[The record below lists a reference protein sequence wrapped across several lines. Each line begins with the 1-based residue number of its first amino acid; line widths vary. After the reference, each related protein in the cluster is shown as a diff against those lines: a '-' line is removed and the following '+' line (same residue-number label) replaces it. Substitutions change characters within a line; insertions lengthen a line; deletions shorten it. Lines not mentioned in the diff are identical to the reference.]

1 MASSTTPLTTSAP
14 SSSTQTSIAG
24 ITPITLNGISQYA
37 SDFQQILNRSVE
49 VASIPI
55 QQMENQQSLLENQI
69 TAASGLSAAVSSVA
83 TDLTN
88 LANLGTSQALTANSS
103 DSSVV
108 SAQVTGATANTSYA
122 ITNVTSIASA
132 ASESSLQPYAN
143 ATSTTVSSTGSML
156 LTVGSNNYTINLT
169 SANNNL
175 TGLENAINNL
185 GAGVTAQILT
195 TSGGDYLS
203 VSANNPGATT
213 LELVDDPSGSGGGTQ
228 WLTDQNQGSNT
239 DFDLN
244 GVPIST
250 PQTTINNVV
259 PGMTFT
265 INGTTSAGQ
274 TVTVSLSSN
283 VSQVSSA
290 LQQFVTDYNSLNQ
303 EINSVSGTGDALE
316 GDSAIWQL
324 NNAMLQ
330 LASYNVP
337 GNSGINSL
345 SSLGVTFGQSGTA
358 TFDSSALSSLSSS
371 QISAVF
377 TFLGSATT
385 GLGTIANQFSSI
397 SAPSTG
403 AIASE
408 ISSWNSENTTLTTNI
423 SNATA
428 QVNTMQTLLS
438 QQLEAADAQVDE
450 LQSQQNLLTSSIQS
464 LDYTTYGAQLDQQ
477 NGG

>member
-1 MASSTTPLTTSAP
+1 MGSSTTPLSSSAP
-14 SSSTQTSIAG
+14 SSSAQSAIAG

-37 SDFQQILNRSVE
+37 SDFQTILNRSVQI
-49 VASIPI
+49 ATIPI
-55 QQMENQQSLLENQI
+55 EQMQNQQSLIESQI
-69 TAASGLSAAVSSVA
+69 SSATGLSTAVSAVA
-83 TDLTN
+83 ADLTN
-88 LANLGTSQALTANSS
+88 LANLGSSQALTANSS

-122 ITNVTSIASA
+122 ITNVTSVASA
-132 ASESSLQPYAN
+132 ASESSLNSYAD
-143 ATSTTVSSTGSML
+143 ATTTPVSTTGSMQ
-156 LTVGSNNYTINLT
+156 LTVGSNTYAINLT
-169 SANNNL
+169 SGNNNL

-185 GAGVTAQILT
+185 DAGVTAQILT
-195 TSGGDYLS
+195 TSNGDYLS
-203 VSANNPGATT
+203 VSADSPGATT
-213 LELVDDPSGSGGGTQ
+213 LQLADDPTGADTQ

-239 DFDLN
+239 TFDLN

-274 TVTVSLSSN
+274 TVNVSLSSD

-303 EINSVSGTGDALE
+303 EIGSVSGTGDALQ
-316 GDSAIWQL
+316 GDSVIWQL
-324 NNAMLQ
+324 KQSMLQ
-330 LASYNVP
+330 LASYNIP

-345 SSLGVTFGQSGTA
+345 SSLGVTFDQTGTA
-358 TFDSSALSSLSSS
+358 SFDSSALSSLSSS
-371 QISAVF
+371 QTSAVF
-377 TFLGSATT
+377 SLLGSATT
-385 GLGTIANQFSSI
+385 GLGAIANQFSAI

-408 ISSWNSENTTLTTNI
+408 ISAWNTQNTTLTTNI

-428 QVNTMQTLLS
+428 QVNEMQTLLS

-450 LQSQQNLLTSSIQS
+450 LQTQQSLLNSSIQS
-464 LDYTTYGAQLDQQ
+464 LNYTTYGTQINQQ
-477 NGG
+477 KS